1 MKILLATNNK
11 AKIERF
17 RKLINYIDSSIEVF
31 LPSELGIDSI
41 DVEENGKTL
50 MENALLKAQAYFG
63 KTNIAILSN
72 DTGFYVEGE
81 GFIDAPKRKALEGLN
96 KNDLTEEEVSAHIL
110 NFWKAI
116 ARKNGGKV
124 DAVWIE
130 AFVVLY
136 PNGEVKKA
144 ESRREIILAPA
155 WKV

>member
-1 MKILLATNNK
+1 
-11 AKIERF
+11 
-17 RKLINYIDSSIEVF
+17 
-31 LPSELGIDSI
+31 
-41 DVEENGKTL
+41 

-144 ESRREIILAPA
+144 ESRREIILSDQEFGVPHLHFPMRALYYCKETNKPAILHTKEEEILEMAPVINA
-155 WKV
+155 LKRVLE